1 MLLYCQEADKLGVK
15 AMKEKKFS
23 VLGKAN
29 EMRDEVKEME
39 KEKDEIEKMI
49 SKKKA
54 LLEDI

>member
-1 MLLYCQEADKLGVK
+1 MLLYCQEADKLGAK

-23 VLGKAN
+23 VLGKVN

-54 LLEDI
+54 LLEYL

>member
-1 MLLYCQEADKLGVK
+1 
-15 AMKEKKFS
+15 MKEKKFS

-54 LLEDI
+54 LLEDL